1 MLQTQNRR
9 KPSIHAPL
17 FQMFQMFQVF
27 FSRVC
32 TRIFFAFLFLTKLS
46 FYFFAYMR
54 VNINGTL
61 VTFGTRTHK

>member
-27 FSRVC
+27 FRACV
-32 TRIFFAFLFLTKLS
+32 RAFFLPFSFLLNFLFI
-46 FYFFAYMR
+46 FFAYMR